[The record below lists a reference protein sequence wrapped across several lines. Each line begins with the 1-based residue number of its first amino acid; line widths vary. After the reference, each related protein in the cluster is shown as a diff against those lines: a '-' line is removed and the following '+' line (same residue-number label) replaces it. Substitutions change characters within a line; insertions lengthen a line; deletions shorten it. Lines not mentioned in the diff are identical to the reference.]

1 VRSILI
7 AAVTVV
13 SLSFSASA
21 MADEALAKKSG
32 CSKCHAMST
41 EETGP
46 AYKEIAKK
54 FKGKDEAAQ
63 MAAFKAVKD
72 HGKVKTPDADVKTIL
87 GWIAKL

>member
-1 VRSILI
+1 MRSILI
-7 AAVTVV
+7 AAATIV
-13 SLSFSASA
+13 SLGFSMNA

-32 CSKCHAMST
+32 CSKCHAMAT

-63 MAAFKAVKD
+63 LAAFKAVKD
-72 HGKVKTPDADVKTIL
+72 HGKVKASEGDVKTLL